1 MTEPREP
8 VRRVMSVGP
17 ITVDEKFTLRS
28 LAAVL
33 DELDV
38 GVALVARSDGSAA
51 VVSERDVVRALAQ
64 SAEPDEV
71 WVADVMAQDL
81 VIADPDEPLID
92 VGARMCDEGVRH
104 VAVVD
109 NGIVVGV
116 VSARDLLDAL
126 VEHVQTGV

>member
-1 MTEPREP
+1 MTEPWEP
-8 VRRVMSVGP
+8 VRRVMTVGA
-17 ITVDEKFTLRS
+17 ITVDEKLTLRS

-38 GVALVARSDGSAA
+38 GVALVARPDGSAA

-64 SAEPDEV
+64 GAEPDEV
-71 WVADVMAQDL
+71 WVADVMAEDV

-92 VGARMCDEGVRH
+92 VGSRMCEEAVRH

-109 NGIVVGV
+109 NGVVVGV
-116 VSARDLLDAL
+116 VSARDVLDAL
-126 VEHVQTGV
+126 VDHWQTDV